1 MPSTVEKL
9 SPTRVKLTVEIPFA
23 DLQPYLDKAYKEIAE
38 QVNIPGFR
46 KGKVPATVID
56 QRFGRGVVLQEAI
69 NEAIPNAY
77 NVAIDEAKV
86 WPMAQP
92 EVDVTKLED
101 KELVEFTAEV
111 DVRPEVKLPD
121 FSKITVTVDAPE
133 SADSLTDER
142 LELLRERFATT
153 NEVDRAAQDGDVLT
167 IDLVATQ
174 DGQELPDA
182 TAEGIA
188 YKVGQERNMLE
199 GLDAAVTGLNAGESK
214 VFTSTLVG
222 GQFRGQEADI
232 EVTVKTVSEQEL
244 PAIDDEFA
252 QMISEFDTVEEMKED
267 LQKAAEQQVK
277 AEQLADARDKVLE
290 AVIEKT
296 DFELPEGVLA
306 REKEARRADIQ
317 RQLAQGGLTVEAYLE
332 QAEDEEAETPEEFW
346 ETIDERST
354 QALKAQVVLD
364 VYADE
369 NKLDVSQQE
378 LTELIFRKAQQNG
391 TSPQDE
397 INHMMEHNHM
407 PEWMQEIRRGKSLAA
422 ICAEATVTDADGN
435 KIDTALPV
443 EDAADEVEA
452 EEAAEEAVEEKA

>member
-92 EVDVTKLED
+92 EIDVTKLED

-121 FSKITVTVDAPE
+121 FSKIEVTVDAPE

-188 YKVGQERNMLE
+188 Y
-199 GLDAAVTGLNAGESK
+199 
-214 VFTSTLVG
+214 
-222 GQFRGQEADI
+222 
-232 EVTVKTVSEQEL
+232 
-244 PAIDDEFA
+244 
-252 QMISEFDTVEEMKED
+252 
-267 LQKAAEQQVK
+267 
-277 AEQLADARDKVLE
+277 
-290 AVIEKT
+290 
-296 DFELPEGVLA
+296 
-306 REKEARRADIQ
+306 
-317 RQLAQGGLTVEAYLE
+317 
-332 QAEDEEAETPEEFW
+332 
-346 ETIDERST
+346 
-354 QALKAQVVLD
+354 
-364 VYADE
+364 
-369 NKLDVSQQE
+369 
-378 LTELIFRKAQQNG
+378 
-391 TSPQDE
+391 SPQHREDA
-397 INHMMEHNHM
+397 IA
-407 PEWMQEIRRGKSLAA
+407 GALAA
-422 ICAEATVTDADGN
+422 
-435 KIDTALPV
+435 LPSH
-443 EDAADEVEA
+443 
-452 EEAAEEAVEEKA
+452 EAAEAVAA

>member
-121 FSKITVTVDAPE
+121 FSKIKVTVDAPE

-199 GLDAAVTGLNAGESK
+199 GLDAAVTGLKAGESK

-232 EVTVKTVSEQEL
+232 EVTSEQEL